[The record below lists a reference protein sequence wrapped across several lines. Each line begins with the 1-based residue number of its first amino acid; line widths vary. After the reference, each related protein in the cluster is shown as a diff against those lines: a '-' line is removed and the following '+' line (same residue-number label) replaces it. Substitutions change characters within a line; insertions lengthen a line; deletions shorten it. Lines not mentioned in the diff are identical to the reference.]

1 MGASM
6 DLFFDVFANLKDDFV
21 LSRITKIS
29 LDKGT
34 HILIFSDDDLIVR
47 VHDEGASPEY
57 AYLVAA
63 KRLVEWALR
72 NEYNEYHASSSA
84 KGISWTEKLMEQFD
98 EVDNAKK
105 GW

>member
-1 MGASM
+1 M

-57 AYLVAA
+57 AFLVAA

-72 NEYNEYHASSSA
+72 NEYHASSSA
-84 KGISWTEKLMEQFD
+84 KGISWTEKLMEHFD
-98 EVDNAKK
+98 EVDNAKER
-105 GW
+105 W